1 MNKLLVVKWMLT
13 HLLVRDPKELSS
25 IIENLNCLREYIN
38 HHEQTISRNIVLK
51 AAAGVAL
58 ETEKHFNRYRQKV

>member
-1 MNKLLVVKWMLT
+1 MLT
-13 HLLVRDPKELSS
+13 YLLVRDPKELSS

-38 HHEQTISRNIVLK
+38 HHEQTISRNMVLK